1 MSANRFAPLRQAL
14 SGAAMLFL
22 VCSWSGGGWASST
35 DISDEP
41 LITMSDVAAKPNI
54 MFILDSSGS
63 MARAYMP
70 DEMSSSSKY
79 GYWSAQCNGLA
90 YNPNITYSPP
100 VDSTGTSYSAS
111 SFSAAWSDGYTK
123 TSTTNLSGAYYYKY
137 SGSETSM
144 GWTYDSSGDVYTTTT
159 FYKQCMSSIGAS
171 PGSAVFSKVS
181 MTSSSSDATN
191 YANWYSYYRTRILL
205 MRTAAGRAFS
215 ALGSGYRVGFTTISD
230 TGITD
235 GTNYF
240 RNVKDFD
247 TTQKANFYTSLYG
260 ASTGDSTPLRA
271 SLSKVG
277 RYFAMQVSGQSYDPM
292 EYSCQRNFAI
302 LSTDGYW
309 NTSLEV
315 TPYGVFKL
323 DGSTKVGNQ
332 DGTESRPMF
341 DGTTTTTT
349 LTRTMYVVGKLGS
362 CTITSGGGRGG
373 STSTN
378 AYQVVATTQTS
389 TDSGSTWTSG
399 TATTTCVAGTTTV
412 NSSTAAALASTTSYS
427 STTSGTAT
435 SGGSSNSLADVAE
448 YYYATDLRTSTL
460 GNCTSSTSGSSQ
472 EVCSNSIVASG
483 RDLATWQHM
492 TTYTIGLGVSGTLTY
507 DKNYLTQTS
516 GAYVNLTNATADWP
530 TPTETSSGGDARNI
544 DDLWHAAVNGRGQ
557 YYSALNATELSEAIS
572 GVVTSISAVTG
583 SASAAA
589 SSKQDLVSGSSNVAF
604 QASYTTASW
613 TGDLQ
618 AFSVDGST
626 GVVSSTASWSAQTL
640 LDNTAASARTIYFN
654 KSGTLTSF
662 AYSNLTATLKA
673 YLAGFCSKTVV
684 STQCSSL
691 STANLALANDGEK
704 LVNYLR
710 GDRTYEASNSTSPL
724 FRTRSHLLGDIINSA
739 PVYSGEP
746 PFSYT
751 DSGYSSFKTT
761 QASRTEMVFVG
772 ANDGM
777 LHAFNA
783 TSGAEVWAFVPTAVF
798 PNLYKLAN
806 TSYSTLHNYYVDGTP
821 VVGDIY
827 VDGAWKTILVGGFN
841 SGAKGYY
848 ALDITTP
855 DSPVLLWE
863 FTDTNLGLTYGNP
876 IIAKRSDGTWVVAF
890 ASGYNNTGGDGL
902 GHLYVL
908 DANAGTTLL
917 DLPTTAGSSSTPS
930 GLAKINAWIADST
943 DNTALRYYGGDLL
956 GNLWRFDVDNLVE
969 PNQAAMLLAKFQTS
983 GGTAQPITIQPR
995 LKLLSSIYPVVI
1007 VATGRYLGVSD
1018 ITDTTT
1024 QSVAAFKDSLTST
1037 GWGVL
1042 RDNST
1047 MVEQTATAASSTVT
1061 STSNTVDWVSK
1072 NGWWFDLPTSG
1083 ERVIS
1088 PMVISGNTLYLGS
1101 AVPRGSACTSGGSSW
1116 LYTISLLDGSASADL
1131 YSDSA
1136 LIVGLTVLTTSS
1148 GSQVV
1153 LIKDSTGAT
1162 TTKSAESA
1170 SGTTSN
1176 SAHRTSWR
1184 EIVD

>member
-1 MSANRFAPLRQAL
+1 MLANRFSLLRQL
-14 SGAAMLFL
+14 LFCAAMFSIALG
-22 VCSWSGGGWASST
+22 WSGGVLASST

-63 MARAYMP
+63 MASAYMP
-70 DEMSSSSKY
+70 DDMSSSSKY
-79 GYWSAQCNGLA
+79 GYWSSQCNGLA

-100 VDSTGTSYSAS
+100 LDSTGTSYSNA

-123 TSTTNLSGAYYYKY
+123 TSTVNLSGAYYYKY
-137 SGSETSM
+137 SGSETAM
-144 GWTYDSSGDVYTTTT
+144 GWTYDSAGAVYTTTT
-159 FYKQCMSSIGAS
+159 FYKQCTSSVGNS
-171 PGSAVFSKVS
+171 PGSGVFTKVS

-215 ALGSGYRVGFTTISD
+215 SLGSGYRVGFTVISD
-230 TGITD
+230 TGIAD

-247 TTQKANFYTSLYG
+247 TTQKANFYSSLYS
-260 ASTGDSTPLRA
+260 ASTGNTTPLRA
-271 SLSKVG
+271 ALSKVG
-277 RYFAMQVSGQSYDPM
+277 RYFAKQISGQSYDPM

-309 NTSLEV
+309 NTGNETS
-315 TPYGVFKL
+315 TYAAFKL

-341 DGTTTTTT
+341 DGTSTTTT

-362 CTITSGGGRGG
+362 CTSGSSSR
-373 STSTN
+373 
-378 AYQVVATTQTS
+378 YQVVATTQTS
-389 TDSGSTWTSG
+389 TNSGSTWTNGASS
-399 TATTTCVAGTTTV
+399 TTCVTGTTTV
-412 NSSTAAALASTTSYS
+412 NGSTAAALASTTSYS
-427 STTSGTAT
+427 ASSSSTST

-448 YYYATDLRTSTL
+448 YYYATDLRTSGL
-460 GNCTSSTSGSSQ
+460 GNCSSSTSGSSQ
-472 EVCSNSIVASG
+472 EICSNSIVASG

-516 GAYVNLTNATADWP
+516 GAYVNLTNGSADWP
-530 TPTETSSGGDARNI
+530 TPTETSGGGDARNI

-572 GVVTSISAVTG
+572 GVVTSIQAVTG

-589 SSKQDLVSGSSNVAF
+589 TNKQELVSGTSNVAF

-613 TGDLQ
+613 TGELQ
-618 AFSVDGST
+618 AFSVDGTT
-626 GVVSSTASWSAQTL
+626 GVTSSTATWSAQTL
-640 LDNTAASARTIYFN
+640 LDNTTASARSIYFN
-654 KSGTLTSF
+654 KSGTLSSF
-662 AYSNLTATLKA
+662 TYSNLTTTLKA
-673 YLAGFCSKTVV
+673 YLAGFCSKAVI

-691 STANLALANDGEK
+691 SAANLVLANDGEK

-710 GDRTYEASNSTSPL
+710 GDRTYEASNSSSPL
-724 FRTRSHLLGDIINSA
+724 FRTRSHLLGDIINST

-751 DSGYSSFKTT
+751 DSGYSAFKTA

-783 TSGAEVWAFVPTAVF
+783 TSGAEVWAFIPTPVI

-806 TSYSTLHNYYVDGTP
+806 TSYATQHSYYVDGVP
-821 VVGDIY
+821 VIGDIY

-841 SGAKGYY
+841 SGGKGYY

-855 DSPVLLWE
+855 ASPILLWE

-876 IIAKRSDGTWVVAF
+876 IIAKRSDGTWVVVF

-908 DANAGTTLL
+908 NANSGTTLL
-917 DLPTTAGSSSTPS
+917 DIPTTAGSSSTPS

-943 DNTALRYYGGDLL
+943 NNTALRYYGGDLL
-956 GNLWRFDVDNLVE
+956 GNLWRFDLDNLVK
-969 PNQAAMLLAKFQTS
+969 PNQAAMLLAQFQTS
-983 GGTAQPITIQPR
+983 GGTAQPITVQPR
-995 LKLLSSIYPVVI
+995 LKLLSSTYPIVI

-1024 QSVAAFKDSLTST
+1024 QSVAAFKDPLTST

-1042 RDNST
+1042 RNNST
-1047 MVEQTATAASSTVT
+1047 MVKQTATATSSTTVT
-1061 STSNTVDWVSK
+1061 STSNTVNWATY

-1088 PMVISGNTLYLGS
+1088 PMVVSGNTLYLGS

-1116 LYTISLLDGSASADL
+1116 LYTISLLDGSASAEL

-1136 LIVGLTVLTTSS
+1136 LIVGLTVLTTAS
-1148 GSQVV
+1148 GAQVV
-1153 LIKDSTGAT
+1153 LIKDSTGKT
-1162 TTKSAESA
+1162 STQSAESA